1 MGTDSIKKTFVDIYD
16 NIKTGIRKTSRFF
29 SPKPPIFVYM
39 NQKSL
44 FEGDFQSPYNLLPK
58 DGVIH
63 YFESFLDHR
72 DSQAFHNKLLHN
84 IDWRHD
90 VLFMFG
96 KKITTKRKVAWYG
109 DKDISYTYSKV
120 TKLST
125 PWTEELLH
133 LKKLVEEKTETNF
146 NSCLLNLYHDGSE
159 GMGWHSDNEKEL
171 KKNGTIASLSL
182 GAERRFYFKHTNTN
196 DRVSINLGNGSLLIM
211 KGETQ
216 AYWKHQL
223 PPIKKILSSR
233 INLTFR
239 TIA

>member
-1 MGTDSIKKTFVDIYD
+1 MMKHQKLLVTRIHRANRQLGTDSIKKTFVDIYD

-58 DGVIH
+58 DGVVH

-72 DSQAFHNKLLHN
+72 DSKAFHNKLLHN

-133 LKKLVEEKTETNF
+133 LKN
-146 NSCLLNLYHDGSE
+146 
-159 GMGWHSDNEKEL
+159 WL
-171 KKNGTIASLSL
+171 KKRRKRISTLAYSTYIMTAVKVWVGT
-182 GAERRFYFKHTNTN
+182 
-196 DRVSINLGNGSLLIM
+196 VIM
-211 KGETQ
+211 K
-216 AYWKHQL
+216 K
-223 PPIKKILSSR
+223 
-233 INLTFR
+233 N
-239 TIA
+239 